1 MDESLLL
8 RWRRGRAG
16 ELEARE
22 CAELERDVDALFAA
36 HEGRVYAQ
44 CYRRVRDEQRARELA
59 QDVLLIAY
67 QKLDDY
73 EGRSQFSTWLY
84 GIARNVCMRA
94 MERRQDLLAEDDL
107 LDPADPA
114 RTVLRH
120 LLAHER
126 ERVVMDAMSTLGPE
140 EQEAV
145 YLRYVQELPYEE
157 IDRLM
162 NLDTRSG
169 ARGLLQRCS
178 RHLKQELPR
187 RIQALGHGSSFIRT
201 AAT

>member
-1 MDESLLL
+1 MDDSLLL
-8 RWRRGRAG
+8 RWRKRRAG
-16 ELEARE
+16 QLEP
-22 CAELERDVDALFAA
+22 AEYAKLERDIDALFAQ
-36 HEGRVYAQ
+36 HEARVYAQ

-67 QKLDDY
+67 QKLDEY

-84 GIARNVCMRA
+84 AIARNVCMRA
-94 MERRQDLLAEDDL
+94 LERRRDLFAEDEL
-107 LDPADPA
+107 IEPTDPA

-126 ERVVMDAMSTLGPE
+126 ERVVTDAMSALSAE
-140 EQEAV
+140 EQEVV

-162 NLDTRSG
+162 ELDTSSG

-178 RHLKQELPR
+178 RHLKRELPL

-201 AAT
+201 SAA